1 MKRPGSEQHSLNPTR
16 VRLVYVRELRARMY
30 TRGYLLSLVLLSL
43 VTFGLVIGFN
53 FMGRS
58 TSATV
63 TVCGT
68 PAASLGT
75 APPGVR
81 VTSCDGMAQARKR
94 VESKDADA
102 AVVVA
107 AGHASLLT
115 RADTSDQARAGA
127 DALARTW
134 AGQQALLRQDVDL
147 GRLARDTAAAEPTT
161 VTVGKSVGS
170 LQLGAAASLII
181 VLFMQI
187 VNQGS
192 VIAQG
197 VVEEK
202 STRVVE
208 VLLATLTPLE
218 LLVGKVSGIV
228 TAGMLQVATMLGAV
242 AGAQSV
248 MSGETAA
255 MPGLRALVVTVLWFL
270 LTFAMFASLY
280 AAAGSLVSRPEDLQG
295 VLTPVMLLALAPV
308 GAATAAA
315 AHLSAPWVSVVQYI
329 PPFSGLL
336 MPLKASVGT
345 ATVQEQ
351 LASAGILL
359 VVTACCMLL
368 AGRIYRNSVLR
379 VGAPVRWRQALA
391 A

>member
-81 VTSCDGMAQARKR
+81 VTSCDGMAQARER

>member
-94 VESKDADA
+94 VEDKDADA

-147 GRLARDTAAAEPTT
+147 GRLARDTAAAEPAT

>member
-1 MKRPGSEQHSLNPTR
+1 MKRPGSERRSPRPTR
-16 VRLVYVRELRARMY
+16 VRLVYVRELRARMF
-30 TRGYLLSLVLLSL
+30 TRGYLVSLVLLSL

-53 FMGRS
+53 LIGGS
-58 TSATV
+58 SSATV
-63 TVCGT
+63 AVCGT
-68 PAASLGT
+68 PVSSLGT

-81 VTSCDGMAQARKR
+81 VTSCDGMAEAREL
-94 VESKDADA
+94 VENKDADA

-107 AGHASLLT
+107 GGRASLLA
-115 RADTSDQARAGA
+115 RADTGEQARASA
-127 DALARTW
+127 DALAGTW
-134 AGQQALLRQDVDL
+134 AGRQAMLRQDVDL
-147 GRLARDTAAAEPTT
+147 GRLARDTAAAAPTV
-161 VTVGKSVGS
+161 VTVGKSVGT

-218 LLVGKVSGIV
+218 LLLGKVSGIV
-228 TAGMLQVATMLGAV
+228 TAGMAQVAMMVGAV

-248 MSGETAA
+248 VSEQSTA
-255 MPGLRALVVTVLWFL
+255 MPGPGALVVTVLWFL

-345 ATVQEQ
+345 ATVSEQ
-351 LASAGILL
+351 FAAAGILL
-359 VVTACCMLL
+359 VVTAGCMTL
-368 AGRIYRNSVLR
+368 AARIYRNSVLR

>member
-94 VESKDADA
+94 VESKDAEA

-147 GRLARDTAAAEPTT
+147 GRLARDTAAAEPAT

-248 MSGETAA
+248 MSGESAA

>member
-248 MSGETAA
+248 MSGESAA

-336 MPLKASVGT
+336 MPLKASVGA

>member
-1 MKRPGSEQHSLNPTR
+1 MKRLPAEQRALRPTR
-16 VRLVYVRELRARMY
+16 VRLVYVRELKARMF
-30 TRGYLLSLVLLSL
+30 TRGYLVSLALLSL

-53 FMGRS
+53 LIGRS

-63 TVCGT
+63 AVCGT

-81 VTSCDGMAQARKR
+81 VTSCDDMAEAQKL
-94 VESKDADA
+94 VEDKDADA

-107 AGHASLLT
+107 GAHASLLV
-115 RADTSDQARAGA
+115 RADTGDQARAGA
-127 DALARTW
+127 AALAETW
-134 AGQQALLRQDVDL
+134 AGNQALLRQKVDL
-147 GRLARDTAAAEPTT
+147 GRLARDTAAAAPTT
-161 VTVGKSVGS
+161 VTVGDSVGT

-181 VLFMQI
+181 ILFMQV

-228 TAGMLQVATMLGAV
+228 TAGMVQVAAMLGAV
-242 AGAQSV
+242 MGAQSTI
-248 MSGETAA
+248 SEQTIA
-255 MPGLRALVVTVLWFL
+255 MPAPRALVATVLWFL

-280 AAAGSLVSRPEDLQG
+280 AAAGSLASRPEDLQG

-315 AHLSAPWVSVVQYI
+315 AHLSASWVSVVQYI

-336 MPLKASVGT
+336 IPLKASVGT

-351 LASAGILL
+351 LAAAAILL
-359 VVTACCMLL
+359 VVTACCMTL

-379 VGAPVRWRQALA
+379 VGAPIRWRQALA

>member
-1 MKRPGSEQHSLNPTR
+1 MKRPDSEQRSLRVTR
-16 VRLVYVRELRARMY
+16 VRLVYVRELKARML
-30 TRGYLLSLVLLSL
+30 TRGYLVSLVLLSL

-53 FMGRS
+53 VLGRT

-63 TVCGT
+63 AVCGT

-81 VTSCDGMAQARKR
+81 VTSCDGMTQARKL
-94 VESKDADA
+94 VEDKGSDA

-107 AGHASLLT
+107 GGRVSLLA

-134 AGQQALLRQDVDL
+134 AGHRALLRQNVDL
-147 GRLARDTAAAEPTT
+147 GRLARDTAAAAPTT
-161 VTVGKSVGS
+161 VTVGKSVGTV
-170 LQLGAAASLII
+170 QLGAAASLII
-181 VLFMQI
+181 VLFMQV

-208 VLLATLTPLE
+208 VLLATLAPLE

-228 TAGMLQVATMLGAV
+228 TAGMLQVAAMLGAV
-242 AGAQSV
+242 WGAQSL
-248 MSGETAA
+248 MSEQTTAI
-255 MPGLRALVVTVLWFL
+255 PGPRALVMTVLWFL

-336 MPLKASVGT
+336 IPLKASVGT
-345 ATVQEQ
+345 ATMYEQ
-351 LASAGILL
+351 LAAAGILL
-359 VVTACCMLL
+359 VATACCMTL

>member
-81 VTSCDGMAQARKR
+81 VTSCDGMAQARER

-255 MPGLRALVVTVLWFL
+255 MPDLRALVVTVLWFL

>member
-1 MKRPGSEQHSLNPTR
+1 MKRAGSERRTPRPAR
-16 VRLVYVRELRARMY
+16 VRLVYVRELRARMM
-30 TRGYLLSLVLLSL
+30 TRGYVVSLALLSLI
-43 VTFGLVIGFN
+43 TFGLVIGFSL
-53 FMGRS
+53 MGHS
-58 TSATV
+58 TTATV
-63 TVCGT
+63 AVCGT
-68 PAASLGT
+68 PASSLGT
-75 APPGVR
+75 PPPGVR
-81 VTSCDGMAQARKR
+81 VTSCDGMAQARER
-94 VESKDADA
+94 VGENDADA

-107 AGHASLLT
+107 EGRASLLT

-134 AGQQALLRQDVDL
+134 AGDQALLRQDVDL
-147 GRLARDTAAAEPTT
+147 DRLARDTAAAAPTR

-218 LLVGKVSGIV
+218 LLVGKVAGIV
-228 TAGMLQVATMLGAV
+228 TAGMVQVAAMLGAV
-242 AGAQSV
+242 LGAQSV
-248 MSGETAA
+248 LSEPATA
-255 MPGLRALVVTVLWFL
+255 MPGPGALVVTVLWFL
-270 LTFAMFASLY
+270 LTFALFASLY

-315 AHLSAPWVSVVQYI
+315 AQLSAPWVSVVQYV

-345 ATVQEQ
+345 VSVQEQ
-351 LASAGILL
+351 LVAAGTLL
-359 VVTACCMLL
+359 AATACCMVL

>member
-147 GRLARDTAAAEPTT
+147 GRLARDTAAAEPAT

-248 MSGETAA
+248 MSGESAA

>member
-94 VESKDADA
+94 VEDKDADA

-147 GRLARDTAAAEPTT
+147 GRLARDTAAAEPAT

-351 LASAGILL
+351 LASAGVLL

>member
-248 MSGETAA
+248 MSGESAA

>member
-1 MKRPGSEQHSLNPTR
+1 MKRPGSERHTPRPAR
-16 VRLVYVRELRARMY
+16 VRLVYVRELRARMM
-30 TRGYLLSLVLLSL
+30 TRGYVISLALLSLI
-43 VTFGLVIGFN
+43 TFGLVIGFSL
-53 FMGRS
+53 MGHT

-63 TVCGT
+63 AVCGT
-68 PAASLGT
+68 PAPALGT

-81 VTSCDGMAQARKR
+81 VTSCDGMPRARGLVR
-94 VESKDADA
+94 DNDADA
-102 AVVVA
+102 AVVVG
-107 AGHASLLT
+107 AGRASLLT

-127 DALARTW
+127 EALARTW
-134 AGQQALLRQDVDL
+134 AGNQALLRQDVDL
-147 GRLARDTAAAEPTT
+147 GRLARDTEAAAPTS

-218 LLVGKVSGIV
+218 LLVGKVAGIV
-228 TAGMLQVATMLGAV
+228 TAGMVQVAAMLGAV
-242 AGAQSV
+242 VGAQSV
-248 MSGETAA
+248 LSEPATA
-255 MPGLRALVVTVLWFL
+255 MPGPRALLVTVLWFL

-315 AHLSAPWVSVVQYI
+315 AQLSAPWVSVAQYV

-345 ATVQEQ
+345 VTVQEQ
-351 LASAGILL
+351 MAAAGILL
-359 VVTACCMLL
+359 AVTACCMVL
-368 AGRIYRNSVLR
+368 AARIYRNSVLR

>member
-1 MKRPGSEQHSLNPTR
+1 MKRSGSEQHSLNPTR
-16 VRLVYVRELRARMY
+16 VRLVYVRELRARMC
-30 TRGYLLSLVLLSL
+30 TRGYLVSLVLLSL
-43 VTFGLVIGFN
+43 VTFGLVIGFD

-81 VTSCDGMAQARKR
+81 VTSCDGMPGARR
-94 VESKDADA
+94 LVESKDADA

-107 AGHASLLT
+107 GGHASLLT
-115 RADTSDQARAGA
+115 RADSSDQARAGA
-127 DALARTW
+127 DALARAW

-248 MSGETAA
+248 MSGETTA
-255 MPGLRALVVTVLWFL
+255 MPGLRALAVTVLWFL

-351 LASAGILL
+351 LASAAVLL